1 MISSTDN
8 FKGGDKMDIRENLLY
23 TKEHEWIK
31 IEGNLGTIGISDYA
45 QSSLGD
51 VTFVE
56 LPKIGN
62 EIKQFEP
69 FASVESVKA
78 VSDIYAP
85 MSGKIIKINEKLS
98 TSPELI
104 NQSPYEKGWIAVIE
118 ISDEKEKE
126 NLMPYSEYKKYLDE
140 LLK

>member
-1 MISSTDN
+1 M
-8 FKGGDKMDIRENLLY
+8 KGGGKMDIRENLLY

-31 IEGNLGTIGISDYA
+31 IEGNLGTIGVSDYA

-118 ISDEKEKE
+118 IFDEKEKE

>member
-1 MISSTDN
+1 
-8 FKGGDKMDIRENLLY
+8 MDIRENLLY

-31 IEGNLGTIGISDYA
+31 IEGNLGTIGVSDYA